1 MNEETH
7 FAEYDCEVVVEANGL
22 DNLVAL
28 GEKLKDASIL
38 RLGGIDDLKQIG
50 GLFGGVVEVQKV
62 DLISLILLLSETA
75 DNYSNYSLVLLL
87 L

>member
-1 MNEETH
+1 MNEETL
-7 FAEYDCEVVVEANGL
+7 FDEYDCEVVVEANGL
-22 DNLVAL
+22 DSLVAL

-38 RLGGIDDLKQIG
+38 RLGGIDDLKQIV
-50 GLFGGVVEVQKV
+50 GLVGVEVVQMV
-62 DLISLILLLSETA
+62 DLISLILLLPEAA

>member
-1 MNEETH
+1 MNEETL

-38 RLGGIDDLKQIG
+38 RLDGIDNLKQIG
-50 GLFGGVVEVQKV
+50 GLVGDKI
-62 DLISLILLLSETA
+62 LLILSSFIVILTYEC
-75 DNYSNYSLVLLL
+75 
-87 L
+87 